1 MALMRPLFLLNRVV
15 LLAAIAG
22 MTTGFCSDQRIH
34 AVVSH
39 ASAVPYDVHDPD
51 VSGFRVRFAVQLT
64 NRSTYPV
71 HIPVEKARKDVR
83 MPMEMLGLEA
93 KQPDG
98 KWAWLLQSTLI
109 DPEGTRYAAC
119 RELPPSAVGKV
130 AGVEIQV
137 ALMNT
142 QVAKFGPQPT
152 LRLTLEMACR
162 QKNAKTIAEG
172 ARTEEFVLR
181 LPKKPQVHNR
191 DVPPGAL

>member
-22 MTTGFCSDQRIH
+22 MTTGFCSDERIH
-34 AVVSH
+34 AVVSR

-71 HIPVEKARKDVR
+71 EIPVEKSGKDVR
-83 MPMEMLGLEA
+83 MPMDMISLEA

-98 KWAWLLQSTLI
+98 RWAYLVQASSY

-119 RELPPSAVGKV
+119 RELPPGAVGKV
-130 AGVEIQV
+130 TGLENRF
-137 ALMNT
+137 ALLNT
-142 QVAKFGPQPT
+142 QVAQLAPQTTVRFT
-152 LRLTLEMACR
+152 LTMYCR
-162 QKNAKTIAEG
+162 QTNGKTIAKPV
-172 ARTEEFVLR
+172 RTEEFVLR
-181 LPKKPQVHNR
+181 FPKTR
-191 DVPPGAL
+191 